1 MRRRR
6 RLRRDRSSSSSSSS
20 SRGGGGDR
28 RRGRNFGSIMA
39 QPPDIRRS
47 AAACISEITRY
58 LNHSNMNDI
67 SLLLFRESRFPQ
79 STASKFG
86 NWMKQMKVQGRS
98 ARAREKRE
106 AILMHFSKPPPLRFP
121 LHPRTHKHSSG
132 NTCAVYRDSQV
143 DFSENGKKAKFFLLT
158 YRANCTLRQ

>member
-1 MRRRR
+1 
-6 RLRRDRSSSSSSSS
+6 
-20 SRGGGGDR
+20 
-28 RRGRNFGSIMA
+28 
-39 QPPDIRRS
+39 
-47 AAACISEITRY
+47 
-58 LNHSNMNDI
+58 MNDI

-143 DFSENGKKAKFFLLT
+143 DFSENGKKAKFFFAHLQSQLYPSPVGIRSTPTDRLCRGMKRDLATAVAAGAIYFNPSRRESPFLGSSPSPPLLHFSLLT
-158 YRANCTLRQ
+158 A